1 MLCELKKL
9 TLSMMFAG
17 LSTVLMER
25 SMKALWSTRM
35 WVTSPS
41 LCASTAT
48 TMKRRSKTIYCDT
61 LAMLWRGGAN
71 MNKIKI
77 ILGYNKLLNLR

>member
-1 MLCELKKL
+1 MLCELKIR

-25 SMKALWSTRM
+25 SMRALWSTRM
-35 WVTSPS
+35 WETSPS

-48 TMKRRSKTIYCDT
+48 TMKRRSKTICCDT
-61 LAMLWRGGAN
+61 FAMLWRGAN